1 MFSVEKPEATP
12 KENSDLINLIYLSYL
27 TYLSYFIYFIIN
39 NSFISSLCSSL
50 TQETAF
56 RKGIT
61 LEKCSLR
68 HNVFYEGFRGVS

>member
-27 TYLSYFIYFIIN
+27 TYFIYFIIN
-39 NSFISSLCSSL
+39 NSFISCLFSSL

-68 HNVFYEGFRGVS
+68 HNVFYEGFRG

>member
-1 MFSVEKPEATP
+1 MEKPEATP

-39 NSFISSLCSSL
+39 NSFISSL

>member
-27 TYLSYFIYFIIN
+27 TYFIYFIIN
-39 NSFISSLCSSL
+39 NSFISSL
-50 TQETAF
+50 TQETEF

>member
-27 TYLSYFIYFIIN
+27 TYFIYFIIN

-68 HNVFYEGFRGVS
+68 HNV